1 LRYLKQNAIK
11 HTLSLQKF
19 TVKRCYRFPSKQGK
33 IPRRDFQPMMSRA
46 FRPIALTLSLLLFC
60 GAPTHAAP
68 VAISQV
74 IQVIGGYQNPP
85 ELRLRTVSQNTSSLV
100 ADGDGASPVTSTAQ
114 QSSAAGVDVIPDNT
128 TGNVATANTADT
140 LLAGVAVSA
149 EPQAGVEV
157 VDQGDVEGTIC
168 DCGEITV
175 PGGGFPKWPLLFL
188 AAIPFFFIHGCDHCE
203 TPTPPTTPTPPG
215 TPEVPE
221 PASLLLFGSGLAA
234 FGAGLRRRYARG
246 KLAAQIQ
253 NAEEA

>member
-1 LRYLKQNAIK
+1 
-11 HTLSLQKF
+11 
-19 TVKRCYRFPSKQGK
+19 
-33 IPRRDFQPMMSRA
+33 MMSRA
-46 FRPIALTLSLLLFC
+46 FRPIAVTLSLLLLC

-68 VAISQV
+68 IAISQV
-74 IQVIGGYQNPP
+74 IQVMGSYQNPP
-85 ELRLRTVSQNTSSLV
+85 ELRLRAVSQNASNLV
-100 ADGDGASPVTSTAQ
+100 ADDDGASPVSATPQ
-114 QSSAAGVDVIPDNT
+114 QSSAAGVTAIPDTGTGDAPAT
-128 TGNVATANTADT
+128 TSADT
-140 LLAGVAVSA
+140 LLAGVAVNSD
-149 EPQAGVEV
+149 PQAGVEV

-253 NAEEA
+253 STEEV

>member
-1 LRYLKQNAIK
+1 M
-11 HTLSLQKF
+11 T
-19 TVKRCYRFPSKQGK
+19 
-33 IPRRDFQPMMSRA
+33 SRA
-46 FRPIALTLSLLLFC
+46 FRPIAAILSILLLS

-68 VAISQV
+68 VAISEV
-74 IQVIGGYQNPP
+74 IQVLGSYQNPP
-85 ELRLRTVSQNTSSLV
+85 ELRLRSVSQNTNSLV
-100 ADGDGASPVTSTAQ
+100 DEGNGPSPVASAAQ
-114 QSSAAGVDVIPDNT
+114 QSAAGGVAEIPDT
-128 TGNVATANTADT
+128 TIPEVATSASADT

-149 EPQAGVEV
+149 DPQAGVDV

-215 TPEVPE
+215 TPEIPE
-221 PASLLLFGSGLAA
+221 PASLLLFGTGLAA

-246 KLAAQIQ
+246 KLETQLQ
-253 NAEEA
+253 TTEEG

>member
-1 LRYLKQNAIK
+1 
-11 HTLSLQKF
+11 
-19 TVKRCYRFPSKQGK
+19 
-33 IPRRDFQPMMSRA
+33 
-46 FRPIALTLSLLLFC
+46 
-60 GAPTHAAP
+60 
-68 VAISQV
+68 
-74 IQVIGGYQNPP
+74 
-85 ELRLRTVSQNTSSLV
+85 V

-114 QSSAAGVDVIPDNT
+114 QSTAAGVDVIPDNS
-128 TGNVATANTADT
+128 TGDTATANTADT

-246 KLAAQIQ
+246 KLAAQIA
-253 NAEEA
+253 NTEEA